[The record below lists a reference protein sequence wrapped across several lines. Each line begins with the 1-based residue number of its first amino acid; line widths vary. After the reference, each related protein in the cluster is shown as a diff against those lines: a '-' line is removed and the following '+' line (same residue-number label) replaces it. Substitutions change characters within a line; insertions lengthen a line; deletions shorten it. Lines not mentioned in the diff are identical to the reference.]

1 MPQHFE
7 NIDYK
12 TRKHT
17 HTHTHTHTPK
27 QRSLMLRNGNVIG
40 N

>member
-12 TRKHT
+12 TRKNT
-17 HTHTHTHTPK
+17 HTHTHTKTEK
-27 QRSLMLRNGNVIG
+27 LDAS
-40 N
+40 

>member
-12 TRKHT
+12 TRKKK
-17 HTHTHTHTPK
+17 THTHTHTPK

>member
-12 TRKHT
+12 TRKKKN
-17 HTHTHTHTPK
+17 THTHTPK